1 MGKAYVI
8 AAVATGLLVSSGV
21 RADVLCKKKSA
32 VLTVRA
38 ACKGKETRVDPAAVG
53 LVGPPGQKGDPGPV
67 GPGALWALVGSDG
80 TVIAQSGGITVA
92 KPQTGVYLVTFGTSL
107 AGKVAIASATC
118 LDNDCPFGGTISAG
132 ICGGGA
138 GGLTCAMSNTD
149 STVEVDVQ
157 DTTNTTLMDGPFFVS
172 AF

>member
-8 AAVATGLLVSSGV
+8 AAVATGLLVASSGV

-38 ACKGKETRVDPAAVG
+38 ACKGKETRVDPAALG
-53 LVGPPGQKGDPGPV
+53 LVGPPGPKGDS

-92 KPQTGVYLVTFGTSL
+92 KPQIGVYLVTFGTSL

-118 LDNDCPFGGTISAG
+118 LDSDCPFGGTISAG

-138 GGLTCAMSNTD
+138 SGLTCAMSNTD
-149 STVEVDVQ
+149 SSVEVDVQ
-157 DTTNTTLMDGPFFVS
+157 DTTNTTLMDGPFFLS